1 MARIAGVDLPNNKR
15 LEIALTYIYGI
26 GKYRALEICRNTNI
40 DCKKKVG
47 ELTPEELNRIRKY
60 IDEHYKVEGDLRRE
74 VLMNIRKLIDMGCYR
89 GIRHVKGLPVR
100 GQQTRTNAKT
110 RKKRKRK

>member
-1 MARIAGVDLPNNKR
+1 MARIAGVDLPNHKR

-26 GKYRALEICRNTNI
+26 GKYRAKEICKQTGI
-40 DCKKKVG
+40 DCKKRVG
-47 ELTPEELNRIRKY
+47 ELTPEELNILRKY

-74 VLMNIRKLIDMGCYR
+74 VLLNIRKLIDMGCYR
-89 GIRHVKGLPVR
+89 GIRHVRNLPVR
-100 GQQTRTNAKT
+100 GQQTKTNAKT

>member
-1 MARIAGVDLPNNKR
+1 MARIAGVDLPNHKR

-26 GKYRALEICRNTNI
+26 GKYRAQEICKNTGI
-40 DCKKKVG
+40 DCKKRVG
-47 ELTPEELNRIRKY
+47 ELTPEELNILRKY

-74 VLMNIRKLIDMGCYR
+74 VLLNIRKLIDMGCYR
-89 GIRHVKGLPVR
+89 GIRHVKGYPVR

>member
-1 MARIAGVDLPNNKR
+1 MARIAGVDLPNHKR

-26 GKYRALEICRNTNI
+26 GKYRAYEICKNTGI
-40 DCKKKVG
+40 DCKKRVG
-47 ELTPEELNRIRKY
+47 ELTPEELNVLRKY

-74 VLMNIRKLIDMGCYR
+74 VLLNIRKLIDMGCYR
-89 GIRHVKGLPVR
+89 GIRHVRNLPVR
-100 GQQTRTNAKT
+100 GQQTKTNAKT